1 MYARSLTLNA
11 GLSKKT
17 HRPRGRLVTGGAV
30 AAQVSVGDQGA
41 PSRTKP
47 AGGGTHFQAEIQQGK
62 RFWSKEPMNF
72 MTLWMADAER
82 TGNSVF

>member
-30 AAQVSVGDQGA
+30 AAQDPWAIRVPPAAQNRQAAARTSRRKSNRESDSGA
-41 PSRTKP
+41 RN
-47 AGGGTHFQAEIQQGK
+47 
-62 RFWSKEPMNF
+62 RMNF